1 MSEAALTEPATR
13 RRGER
18 ARVKVQPKLEEEEEE
33 REPVEVCARV
43 MSTVYIQF
51 MMTVMML

>member
-18 ARVKVQPKLEEEEEE
+18 ARVKVQPKLEEEEE

-43 MSTVYIQF
+43 MSTVYNYIYN
-51 MMTVMML
+51 L